1 MKINNDSAMKVN
13 NDKLIKPFSNLRKG
27 FFTRGGYSKK
37 MKIDWSGK
45 LWESYEDLW

>member
-27 FFTRGGYSKK
+27 FFSRVGNSKK
-37 MKIDWSGK
+37 MKIHWIWKRGK
-45 LWESYEDLW
+45 G